1 MGRSVRHSLRR
12 VGAAAAGLALLV
24 MGQPAPAHAEDAN
37 PRTILAAKAYP
48 GIQLIATTYTATVT
62 VAIPTVNQSALNSL
76 VNRLILQ
83 AATGVIGTSDAE
95 ISEAIVD
102 AIVKSPGRYFVA
114 TAQTYS
120 DTASVIGVGTGWVI
134 TPDGY
139 IVTAAHVV
147 EADPAELAPEF
158 AAKTLTKV
166 SNAFVK
172 GLSSGTTSFNRS
184 QVNRLA
190 RAVTKWFAGHMSVSD
205 LRTDVA
211 ALVAQGSVSQGKKQ
225 EAVSAQVVDAGVP
238 YPGNDVAL
246 LKIDGVENM
255 PTLSLGEDGDVAEG
269 STLHV
274 AGYPAASTF
283 SGGLSAAS
291 RVQPTVTEG
300 PITAIKYTADD
311 MPVFQTQAPAS
322 PGNSGGPVLDDESK
336 VVGVLVAS
344 AVGSDG
350 VALEGQEFVIPVSVV
365 QEMLDANGVE
375 AEASETSTAYDEAVD
390 DFYQEHYKDA
400 LPLFQKAQ
408 ELYPDHPYVDTYIND
423 TNAGIANG
431 DDKSPAKESS
441 SDSGGGLPGWL
452 IPVAGGVAGLLVVLL
467 LLLVVLRKRGSA
479 KGQPTTGPQQPQQAY
494 PGYTQQQGGYPQQAQ
509 QAQQT
514 PQAPP
519 ATTPYP
525 QQPQQAYPQQQPA
538 APAYPQQPQ
547 QGYPQQPQQPQQPG
561 YAQPAQGYP
570 QQPQQAYPDQGQTY
584 AAPQQA
590 YPPQPPAPPQAP
602 AGQAPAAPPPAYA
615 APEPPAYAPT
625 PAPPAPEPSGY
636 APPEPGPYA
645 APEPT
650 APPADEQAPPPP
662 PPPPPAAPPAG

>member
-1 MGRSVRHSLRR
+1 MGRSVRLTLRR
-12 VGAAAAGLALLV
+12 AGAAAAGLALLV
-24 MGQPAPAHAEDAN
+24 MGLPAQAGAEDAN

-62 VAIPTVNQSALNSL
+62 VAIPTVNQGALNTL

-95 ISEAIVD
+95 ISEAIVA
-102 AIVKSPGRYFVA
+102 AIVKAPGRYFVA
-114 TAQTYS
+114 TSQTYS

-147 EADPAELAPEF
+147 EADPQELAPEF

-166 SNAFVK
+166 SNAFVR

-184 QVNRLA
+184 QVNRLG

-246 LKIDGVENM
+246 LKIDGVDNM
-255 PTLSLGEDGDVAEG
+255 PTLELGEDGDVAEG

-322 PGNSGGPVLDDESK
+322 PGNSGGPVLDDEAK

-365 QEMLDANGVE
+365 QEMLDANGVQ
-375 AEASETSTAYDEAVD
+375 SEPSDTSTSYDDAVD
-390 DFYQEHYKDA
+390 AFYQEHYKDA
-400 LPLFQKAQ
+400 LPLFQKAK
-408 ELYPDHPYVDTYIND
+408 ELYPDHPYVDQFLND

-431 DDKSPAKESS
+431 DDKSPAKESK

-452 IPVAGGVAGLLVVLL
+452 IPVGGGVLGLLVVLGL
-467 LLLVVLRKRGSA
+467 LMVVLRKRGSA
-479 KGQPTTGPQQPQQAY
+479 KAQPAGQPQQQYPAY
-494 PGYTQQQGGYPQQAQ
+494 AQQPGSYPQQAP
-509 QAQQT
+509 QA

-519 ATTPYP
+519 AAQPGYP
-525 QQPQQAYPQQQPA
+525 QQPQQAYPPQAPAAQPGYPQQQQPQQ
-538 APAYPQQPQ
+538 PGYPQQPQ
-547 QGYPQQPQQPQQPG
+547 QGFPQQGQPYPQQ
-561 YAQPAQGYP
+561 P
-570 QQPQQAYPDQGQTY
+570 QQPQQAYPDQGQGY
-584 AAPQQA
+584 AQPQQGYPQQPA
-590 YPPQPPAPPQAP
+590 QQPPQGYAPPE
-602 AGQAPAAPPPAYA
+602 PPPTYA
-615 APEPPAYAPT
+615 APEPPASPPQPSYA
-625 PAPPAPEPSGY
+625 APPAPEPPPY
-636 APPEPGPYA
+636 AAPPAPEPPPYA
-645 APEPT
+645 APEPP
-650 APPADEQAPPPP
+650 APPADDQAPPPP
-662 PPPPPAAPPAG
+662 PPPPPAG

>member
-12 VGAAAAGLALLV
+12 AGAAAAGLALLV
-24 MGQPAPAHAEDAN
+24 MGQPAPAQAEDAN

-62 VAIPTVNQSALNSL
+62 VAIPTVNQTALNSL

-95 ISEAIVD
+95 IAEAIVD

-246 LKIDGVENM
+246 LKIDGVDNM

-322 PGNSGGPVLDDESK
+322 PGNSGGPVLDDEAK

-365 QEMLDANGVE
+365 QEMLDANGVQ
-375 AEASETSTAYDEAVD
+375 AQASETSTAYDEAVD
-390 DFYQEHYKDA
+390 DFYQEHFKDA
-400 LPLFQKAQ
+400 LPLFQKTQ
-408 ELYPDHPYVDTYIND
+408 ELYPDHPYVDTFIND

-431 DDKSPAKESS
+431 DDKSPAAESG

-467 LLLVVLRKRGSA
+467 LLLLVLRKRGSA
-479 KGQPTTGPQQPQQAY
+479 KGQPSAGSQQPQQAN
-494 PGYTQQQGGYPQQAQ
+494 PGYAQQQGGYPQQA
-509 QAQQT
+509 

-519 ATTPYP
+519 PTTPYP
-525 QQPQQAYPQQQPA
+525 QQQQGYPQQQPA
-538 APAYPQQPQ
+538 APAYPNQQPQ

-570 QQPQQAYPDQGQTY
+570 QQPQQPYPDQGQPY
-584 AAPQQA
+584 AQPQQA
-590 YPPQPPAPPQAP
+590 YPQQPLTPPQAP
-602 AGQAPAAPPPAYA
+602 AGQAPPAAPPPGYA
-615 APEPPAYAPT
+615 APEPPAYASP
-625 PAPPAPEPSGY
+625 PAPPAPEPPGSV
-636 APPEPGPYA
+636 APQPAPYA

-650 APPADEQAPPPP
+650 TPPADEQAPPPP
-662 PPPPPAAPPAG
+662 PPPAAPPAG

>member
-1 MGRSVRHSLRR
+1 MGRSVRHTLRR
-12 VGAAAAGLALLV
+12 AGAAAAGLALLV
-24 MGQPAPAHAEDAN
+24 MGLPAPAQAEDAN

-62 VAIPTVNQSALNSL
+62 VAIPTVNQTALNSL

-95 ISEAIVD
+95 ISEAIVA

-114 TAQTYS
+114 TSQTYS

-172 GLSSGTTSFNRS
+172 GLSSGTTSFNRG

-190 RAVTKWFAGHMSVSD
+190 NAVTKWFAGHMSVSD

-246 LKIDGVENM
+246 LKIDGVDNM
-255 PTLSLGEDGDVAEG
+255 PTLELGEDGDVAEG

-322 PGNSGGPVLDDESK
+322 PGNSGGPVLDDEAK

-365 QEMLDANGVE
+365 QEMLDANGVQ
-375 AEASETSTAYDEAVD
+375 AEPSETSTSYDEAID
-390 DFYQEHYKDA
+390 DFYQAHYKDA

-408 ELYPDHPYVDTYIND
+408 ELYPDHPYVDQYIDD

-431 DDKSPAKESS
+431 DDKSPVTESK

-467 LLLVVLRKRGSA
+467 LLMVVLRKRGSGKTPA
-479 KGQPTTGPQQPQQAY
+479 AGAAQQPQQPY
-494 PGYTQQQGGYPQQAQ
+494 PGYAQQGGYPQQTQ
-509 QAQQT
+509 QPAA

-519 ATTPYP
+519 PTAPYP
-525 QQPQQAYPQQQPA
+525 QQPQQAYPQQA
-538 APAYPQQPQ
+538 Q
-547 QGYPQQPQQPQQPG
+547 QGYPQQQ
-561 YAQPAQGYP
+561 APAAPGYP
-570 QQPQQAYPDQGQTY
+570 QQPQQAYPQQPAQPQGYPQQPQQGYQQQAYPDQGQAY
-584 AAPQQA
+584 AQPQQA
-590 YPPQPPAPPQAP
+590 YPPQAPVAP
-602 AGQAPAAPPPAYA
+602 QAPAAPQPGYAAPEAPPAAPPPA
-615 APEPPAYAPT
+615 APEPPAYG
-625 PAPPAPEPSGY
+625 APEP
-636 APPEPGPYA
+636 PPYEA
-645 APEPT
+645 QT
-650 APPADEQAPPPP
+650 PPAEGQAPPPP
-662 PPPPPAAPPAG
+662 PPPAPPAG